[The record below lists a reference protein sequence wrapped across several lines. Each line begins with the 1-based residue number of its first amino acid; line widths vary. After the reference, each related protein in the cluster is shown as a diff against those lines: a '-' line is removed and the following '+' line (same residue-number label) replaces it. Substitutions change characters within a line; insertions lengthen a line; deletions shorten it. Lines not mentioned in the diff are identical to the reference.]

1 MLDLDP
7 SRHRVVNNDWQEE
20 TTIPTLKNKLDI
32 LPRCPGIYPTEAI
45 AQYNPKKLT
54 PFFAKLPQ
62 YSQINEQCIAPYYP
76 PGADVNLRRL
86 ASKH

>member
-1 MLDLDP
+1 LGKGFNWNKNNDFFSKMLDLDP

-54 PFFAKLPQ
+54 PFFTKLP
-62 YSQINEQCIAPYYP
+62 
-76 PGADVNLRRL
+76 
-86 ASKH
+86 